1 MLGPSPLQQR
11 KPDSFEDR
19 YVLSRHKAIYP
30 SDVEL
35 QNIQMV
41 VGHVEKALKLVSD
54 CMLNEIEEKLIKEEG
69 IIFCRILF
77 LFLFIW

>member
-19 YVLSRHKAIYP
+19 YVLSRHKSIYP

-35 QNIQMV
+35 QNIHLA
-41 VGHVEKALKLVSD
+41 VGHIEKALKLVSD
-54 CMLNEIEEKLIKEEG
+54 FMLNEIEEKMNKEEG
-69 IIFCRILF
+69 ILESNKLNFRLIE
-77 LFLFIW
+77 